1 MAIET
6 QPGQSAR
13 WLAAE
18 FGQRLSQALESMT
31 GDKQRSEVA
40 PAEGANLAEC
50 LWWEQ
55 PLSVGAGAS
64 LFVGAVEQV
73 WSAMGAGI
81 LSSAGVEATGDDAK
95 NTYFE
100 TLSQALSAVSQSI
113 TVRIGYEA
121 SCVGSK
127 ELPGRPEITSGFF
140 LVKIVGPA
148 ESEPATVLV
157 GFSPQLLLALE
168 PEPEAPLQPQPQS
181 AQPSTALVAPEP
193 GAVPRTLDLLL
204 DVELPVTVSFGRAQL
219 LLKDVIKLTSG
230 SIVELNRA
238 VSEPVEV
245 IVNNCVIARGEVV
258 VIEGNYG
265 VRINQIISR
274 QERLRTLK

>member
-1 MAIET
+1 MSIDT

-31 GDKQRSEVA
+31 GDKQRSEVT
-40 PAEGANLAEC
+40 PAQRADLTEY

-55 PLSVGAGAS
+55 PLSLGAGAS
-64 LFVGAVEQV
+64 LFVGSVEQV
-73 WSAMGAGI
+73 WSAVGAGI

-100 TLSQALSAVSQSI
+100 TLSQAMSAVSQSI
-113 TVRIGYEA
+113 TVRVGYEA

-127 ELPGRPEITSGFF
+127 ELPGTPELTSGFF
-140 LVKIVGPA
+140 FVKIVGSV
-148 ESEPATVLV
+148 ESEPATLLV
-157 GFSPQLLLALE
+157 GFSAQLLRALE
-168 PEPEAPLQPQPQS
+168 PEPEAPPQAQPP
-181 AQPSTALVAPEP
+181 QPSTALVGPES
-193 GAVPRTLDLLL
+193 GTVPRTLDLLL